1 MKTQRIYAPLIVLI
15 IVLFIYQTYNIYAEN
30 EATDAVTKNA
40 EDDTGKEPHVP
51 SAEGTVSLPQ
61 TGEEVPARP
70 AEGTLPLSQTEKPVL
85 VRPAEETVPIPP
97 AEATIPLPP
106 IEVTLPVLPKE
117 KVFMEPTPVERK
129 REKVGSESCRTC
141 HEEQLKK
148 WNDTIHA
155 KWHPSFIEPDKAKE
169 SKIECETCHGSGSLH
184 LEDNRNYLVIT
195 TFGPLSKDTREEQNA
210 VCTGCHNKSGLH
222 YWNGGAHGRT
232 LKCVDCHQVMQNNSK
247 RYLLKGKSE
256 MEICLKCHIKEK
268 GKIFRSPHLS
278 HDEAKMT
285 CSTCHSPHGS
295 DTPGLLTTAS
305 VNENCYKCHT
315 EKRGPYLFDHLPVQ
329 ENCLLCHDPHA
340 SVNNALLKV
349 RQPFLCLEC
358 HTNLPKNLPS
368 SIDRHDVFNPHSGF
382 TYYKGCT
389 NCHPMIHGSRHP
401 SGARL
406 QR

>member
-15 IVLFIYQTYNIYAEN
+15 LVLFIYQTYNIYAEN

-184 LEDNRNYLVIT
+184 LEDNRNHEI
-195 TFGPLSKDTREEQNA
+195 
-210 VCTGCHNKSGLH
+210 H
-222 YWNGGAHGRT
+222 YS
-232 LKCVDCHQVMQNNSK
+232 Q
-247 RYLLKGKSE
+247 Y
-256 MEICLKCHIKEK
+256 
-268 GKIFRSPHLS
+268 P
-278 HDEAKMT
+278 
-285 CSTCHSPHGS
+285 P
-295 DTPGLLTTAS
+295 
-305 VNENCYKCHT
+305 
-315 EKRGPYLFDHLPVQ
+315 
-329 ENCLLCHDPHA
+329 
-340 SVNNALLKV
+340 
-349 RQPFLCLEC
+349 
-358 HTNLPKNLPS
+358 
-368 SIDRHDVFNPHSGF
+368 
-382 TYYKGCT
+382 
-389 NCHPMIHGSRHP
+389 
-401 SGARL
+401 
-406 QR
+406 